1 MDNREKL
8 GADLDG
14 NGLENGGNL
23 WKSQWL
29 NM

>member
-8 GADLDG
+8 AADLAG
-14 NGLENGGNL
+14 NGLENDGNL